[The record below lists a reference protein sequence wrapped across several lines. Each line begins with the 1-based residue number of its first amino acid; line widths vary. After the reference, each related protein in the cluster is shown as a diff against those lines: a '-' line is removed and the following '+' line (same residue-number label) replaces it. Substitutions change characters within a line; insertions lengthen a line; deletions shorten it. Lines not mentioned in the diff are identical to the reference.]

1 MNGISKLLSTD
12 GFIQVNKTLI
22 KKAGLHEAILI
33 GELCAEYNY
42 WEERNLLEDDFFY
55 STRDNIEENTGL
67 SEHYQRKALSTLY
80 ELGIILI
87 EKRGLPAKNY
97 YKINFDVLLSILEE
111 SSCQR
116 RRQQDTE
123 SVNLNNNKQTKIKE
137 KEKNSS
143 KEELHSQEFSF
154 GKQSKPKKENLYTK
168 CMNMIDA
175 KTTDATCR
183 LLLRD
188 WLSMLL
194 EKYRGRGKVLYANVF
209 KGKLNMLDKYDE
221 KDWTDIIRYNIQR
234 GYEGFYPINDFS
246 SKPTDIRKGKA
257 WEEGLSCETY
267 TEEEKREIERLTAER
282 EARGEQVWY

>member
-1 MNGISKLLSTD
+1 MNGISKLLSTN
-12 GFIQVNKTLI
+12 GFIQVNKALI
-22 KKAGLHEAILI
+22 KKVGLHEAILI

-42 WEERNLLEDDFFY
+42 WEERNLLEDGFFY

-80 ELGIILI
+80 ELGIVII

-97 YKINFDVLLSILEE
+97 YKINFDMLLSILEE

-123 SVNLNNNKQTKIKE
+123 SVNLNNNKQTKSK

-154 GKQSKPKKENLYTK
+154 GKQSTPKKANLYTK
-168 CMNMIDA
+168 CVQLIDSYDFSCWGNIREQLIDYLNFRISV
-175 KTTDATCR
+175 KD
-183 LLLRD
+183 
-188 WLSMLL
+188 
-194 EKYRGRGKVLYANVF
+194 KPLYANIW
-209 KGKLNMLDKYDE
+209 KGMLNKLVNLCVDDVNKYE
-221 KDWTDIIRYNIQR
+221 QVVQYSLER
-234 GYEGFYPINDFS
+234 GYLSFYEPKNFS
-246 SKPTDIRKGKA
+246 SGSVKNKPSEQGVK
-257 WEEGLSCETY
+257 SETY